1 MLCNIL
7 RWNAFEVFYIPAD
20 MLGSDFGTAC
30 GMYLELLGK
39 ARGANFAPSPGH
51 KEIGG
56 RLTANANEVFK

>member
-1 MLCNIL
+1 
-7 RWNAFEVFYIPAD
+7 
-20 MLGSDFGTAC
+20 MLGSNFGTAC

-56 RLTANANEVFK
+56 RLTSLLKANANEVFN